1 MTKSGRIE
9 LMSPAGDFTSLQAAL
24 DNGADSVYFGV
35 EQLNMRARASMNFTI
50 DDLPEISKRCKEKG
64 VRTYLTLNTI
74 IYDHDLSIIKTL
86 LDKAKAADLTAVIAM
101 DQAVIAYA
109 RQIGLEVHVS
119 TQINITNIETVKFYA
134 LFADTM
140 VMSRELSISQIKK
153 ICNQIE
159 KEQIKGPSGNLVE
172 IEIFG
177 HGALCMA
184 VSGKCYLSLHSHN
197 SSANRGA
204 CKQNCRKKY
213 TVIDQESGFE
223 IELDNE
229 YMMSPK
235 DLCTIGFLD
244 QIVDA
249 GVKVLKIEGR
259 GRAPEYVAT
268 VTKCYREAIDS
279 IADGTFSA
287 EKVEGWMKQLETV
300 YNRGFW
306 SGYYLGQELGEWSP
320 NSGSSAT
327 QKKIYIG
334 KGRHFY
340 PKSNIAEFLIEA
352 YDLNI
357 GDRVLIQGPT
367 TGSQEIVIE
376 HMMVDGKEGATK
388 ASKSDVV
395 TFKTEFRVRPSD
407 KLYKIVKVEEPG
419 TQQNNVDKGAYSH

>member
-1 MTKSGRIE
+1 MTKSGKIE
-9 LMSPAGDFTSLQAAL
+9 LMSPAGDFNSMQAAI
-24 DNGADSVYFGV
+24 DNGADSIYFGV
-35 EQLNMRARASMNFTI
+35 EQLNMRARASMNFTL
-50 DDLPEISKRCKEKG
+50 DDLPEISRRCSEKD

-74 IYDHDLSIIKTL
+74 VYDHDLSLIKTL
-86 LDKAKAADLTAVIAM
+86 LDKAKAANLTAVIAM
-101 DQAVIAYA
+101 DQAVISYA
-109 RQIGLEVHVS
+109 RQIGMEVHIS

-140 VMSRELSISQIKK
+140 VMSRELSMSQIKK
-153 ICNQIE
+153 ICNQIV
-159 KEQIKGPSGNLVE
+159 KEQVKGPSGNLVE
-172 IEIFG
+172 VEIFG

-184 VSGKCYLSLHSHN
+184 VSGKCYLSLHSAN

-213 TVIDQESGFE
+213 TVIDQETGFE

-235 DLCTIGFLD
+235 DLCTISFLD

-249 GVKVLKIEGR
+249 GVSVLKIEGR

-279 IADGTFSA
+279 IAERTYSE
-287 EKVEGWMKQLETV
+287 EKVVEWMIELDTV

-306 SGYYLGQELGEWSP
+306 GGYYLGQELGEWSAE
-320 NSGSSAT
+320 NGSAAT
-327 QKKIYIG
+327 QKKVYIG

-352 YDLNI
+352 YDLTV
-357 GDRVLIQGPT
+357 GDKVLVQGPT
-367 TGSQEIVIE
+367 TGSQE
-376 HMMVDGKEGATK
+376 MVLEAMRVDQKPDAEKAT
-388 ASKSDVV
+388 KSDVV
-395 TFKTEFRVRPSD
+395 TFKTDFKVRPSD
-407 KLYKIVKVEEPG
+407 KLYKIVA
-419 TQQNNVDKGAYSH
+419 VD

>member
-1 MTKSGRIE
+1 MTASGKME

-50 DDLPEISKRCKEKG
+50 DDLPEISRRCAEKG
-64 VRTYLTLNTI
+64 VRSYLTLNTI
-74 IYDHDLSIIKTL
+74 IYDHDLSLIKNL
-86 LDKAKAADLTAVIAM
+86 LDKAKAANLTAVIAM
-101 DQAVIAYA
+101 DQAVISYA
-109 RQIGLEVHVS
+109 RQIGLEVHIS

-140 VMSRELSISQIKK
+140 VMSRELSITQIKK
-153 ICNQIE
+153 ICDQIVKDE
-159 KEQIKGPSGNLVE
+159 VKGPSGKLVE

-184 VSGKCYLSLHSHN
+184 VSGKCYLSLHSAN

-213 TVIDQESGFE
+213 TVIDQETGFE
-223 IELDNE
+223 IELENE

-235 DLCTIGFLD
+235 DLCTISFLD

-249 GVKVLKIEGR
+249 GVIVLKIEGR

-268 VTKCYREAIDS
+268 VTKCYREAIDAV
-279 IADGTFSA
+279 ADGTFSP
-287 EKVEGWMKQLETV
+287 EKVEYWIKQLETV

-306 SGYYLGQELGEWSP
+306 DGYYLGQELGEWSD

-327 QKKIYIG
+327 QKKVYIG

-340 PKSNIAEFLIEA
+340 PKSDIAEFLIEA
-352 YDLNI
+352 YDI
-357 GDRVLIQGPT
+357 AVGDRILIQGPT
-367 TGSQEIVIE
+367 TGSQE
-376 HMMVDGKEGATK
+376 MVLEAMQVDQKPHAEK
-388 ASKSDVV
+388 ASKSDII
-395 TFKTEFRVRPSD
+395 TFKTDFRMRPSD
-407 KLYKIVKVEEPG
+407 KLYKIVE
-419 TQQNNVDKGAYSH
+419 NN

>member
-1 MTKSGRIE
+1 MTTSGKIE
-9 LMSPAGDFTSLQAAL
+9 LMAPAGDFTSMQAAL
-24 DNGADSVYFGV
+24 DNGADSIYFGV
-35 EQLNMRARASMNFTI
+35 EQLNMRARASINFTI
-50 DDLPEISKRCKEKG
+50 DDLPEIARRCAEKG

-74 IYDHDLSIIKTL
+74 IYDHDLSLIKTL
-86 LDKAKAADLTAVIAM
+86 LDKAKAANLTAVIAM
-101 DQAVIAYA
+101 DQAVISYA
-109 RQIGLEVHVS
+109 RQIGMEVHIS

-140 VMSRELSISQIKK
+140 VMSRELSITQVKK
-153 ICNQIE
+153 ICDQI
-159 KEQIKGPSGNLVE
+159 IKDDVRGPSGNLVE
-172 IEIFG
+172 VEIFG

-235 DLCTIGFLD
+235 DLCTINFLD
-244 QIVDA
+244 QVVDS

-268 VTKCYREAIDS
+268 VTKCYREAIDAV
-279 IADGTFSA
+279 ADGSFSP
-287 EKVEGWMKQLETV
+287 EKVADWMSRLETV

-306 SGYYLGQELGEWSP
+306 AGYYLGQELGEWSSI
-320 NSGSSAT
+320 SGSAAT

-340 PKSNIAEFLIEA
+340 PKSNVAEFLVEA
-352 YDLNI
+352 YDLNV

-367 TGSQEIVIE
+367 TGSQE
-376 HMMVDGKEGATK
+376 MVLDAMLVDTKPNASK
-388 ASKSDVV
+388 ASKSDII
-395 TFKTEFRVRPSD
+395 TFKTEFKIRPSD
-407 KLYKIVKVEEPG
+407 KLYKIVE
-419 TQQNNVDKGAYSH
+419 NN

>member
-1 MTKSGRIE
+1 MKTSGKIE
-9 LMSPAGDFTSLQAAL
+9 LMSPAGDFASMQAAI

-35 EQLNMRARASMNFTI
+35 EQLNMRARASMNFTL
-50 DDLPEISKRCKEKG
+50 DDLPEISRRCSEKG

-74 IYDHDLSIIKTL
+74 IYDHDLSLIKTL
-86 LDKAKAADLTAVIAM
+86 LDKAKAANLTAVIAM
-101 DQAVIAYA
+101 DQAVISYA
-109 RQIGLEVHVS
+109 RQIGIEVHIS

-140 VMSRELSISQIKK
+140 VMSRELSMRQIKK
-153 ICNQIE
+153 ICDQIL
-159 KEQIKGPSGNLVE
+159 KEQVKGPSGNLVE
-172 IEIFG
+172 VEIFG

-184 VSGKCYLSLHSHN
+184 VSGKCYLSLHSAN

-213 TVIDQESGFE
+213 TVIDQETGFE

-235 DLCTIGFLD
+235 DLCTISFLD

-268 VTKCYREAIDS
+268 VTKCYREAIDC
-279 IADGTFSA
+279 IEDGTYDQ
-287 EKVEGWMKQLETV
+287 EKVAEWMKQLETV

-306 SGYYLGQELGEWSP
+306 GGYYLGQKLGEWSSE
-320 NSGSSAT
+320 NGSAAT

-352 YDLNI
+352 YDLNV

-367 TGSQEIVIE
+367 TGSQKMILESMQINE
-376 HMMVDGKEGATK
+376 KPDAEKATK
-388 ASKSDVV
+388 SDLV
-395 TFKTEFRVRPSD
+395 TFRTDFKVRSSD
-407 KLYKIVKVEEPG
+407 KLYKIVSTE
-419 TQQNNVDKGAYSH
+419 SI

>member
-1 MTKSGRIE
+1 MTTTGKIE
-9 LMSPAGDFTSLQAAL
+9 LMAPAGSFESLQAAL

-35 EQLNMRARASMNFTI
+35 EQLNMRARSSINFTL
-50 DDLPEISKRCKEKG
+50 DDLDEIARRCKEKN

-86 LDKAKAADLTAVIAM
+86 LDRAKQAHITAVIAM
-101 DQAVIAYA
+101 DQAVSAYA
-109 RQIGLEVHVS
+109 RQIGMEVHIS

-140 VMSRELSISQIKK
+140 VMSRELSLRQIKK
-153 ICNQIE
+153 ICEQIE
-159 KEQIKGPSGNLVE
+159 REQVKGPSGNLVE
-172 IEIFG
+172 VEIFG

-235 DLCTIGFLD
+235 DLCTLDFLD
-244 QIVDA
+244 QVIDTGA
-249 GVKVLKIEGR
+249 KVLKIEGR

-268 VTKCYREAIDS
+268 VIRTYREAID
-279 IADGTFSA
+279 AYYEGTYTK
-287 EKVEGWMKQLETV
+287 EKVEKWMEALATV

-306 SGYYLGQELGEWSP
+306 GGYYLGQKLGEWSGVP
-320 NSGSSAT
+320 GSQAT
-327 QKKIYIG
+327 QKKVYIG
-334 KGRHFY
+334 KAMHFF
-340 PKSNIAEFLIEA
+340 PKTNISEFKIEA
-352 YDLNI
+352 FDI
-357 GDRVLIQGPT
+357 KRGDKLLITGPT
-367 TGSQEIVIE
+367 TGVQELILEDMYVNDQLSE
-376 HMMVDGKEGATK
+376 SAKKGD
-388 ASKSDVV
+388 SC
-395 TFKTEFRVRPSD
+395 TFRTEFRTRPSD
-407 KLYKIVKVEEPG
+407 KLYKIVSN
-419 TQQNNVDKGAYSH
+419 QGAVSNGQ